1 MAGVNFMDSFK
12 GVHGGYGKKSWDRA
26 IAAGYNPSQVKTAL
40 QQQGAAGQ
48 SIGSGLRTDRMQGVK
63 GIAHG
68 MSKYQGY
75 HGNIGLNSYMKA
87 RMDGYTHDQIQQ
99 GAQSQGMFLAQ
110 RASQQYQW
118 DKQNA
123 EERDHMLNYM
133 KQLEEMLSMPRPNNQ
148 VGRSASYSVGTA
160 GAQGIGEGGD
170 EEKSSGRDRGTYRWN
185 RESEATSPWSSALST
200 AAAAAGALGG
210 VTGGA
215 SGGPKPNP
223 GPLNVAQG
231 L

>member
-1 MAGVNFMDSFK
+1 MAGVNFMDNFK
-12 GVHGGYGKKSWDRA
+12 GVHGNFGKKSRDRA

-40 QQQGAAGQ
+40 QQQGNAGYLL
-48 SIGSGLRTDRMQGVK
+48 GSGLKTDRMHGVK
-63 GIAHG
+63 GAAHG
-68 MSKYQGY
+68 MSRYQGY

-133 KQLEEMLSMPRPNNQ
+133 KQLEEMLAMPRPSNQ

-160 GAQGIGEGGD
+160 GAQGISEGDD
-170 EEKSSGRDRGTYRWN
+170 EPSSRRDRGTYSWN
-185 RESEATSPWSSALST
+185 RESASTAPWSSALST
-200 AAAAAGALGG
+200 GAAATGALGAG
-210 VTGGA
+210 MA
-215 SGGPKPNP
+215 SSGGTGKSKP
-223 GPLNVAQG
+223 GPLNVAST
-231 L
+231 